1 MAKPTPVDG
10 LDADTPLAEAA
21 RRLLAARLGDVRA
34 YDAAVAQSLEV
45 RAPDVDAVHDMRV
58 ATRRLRAA
66 LRLFGRAG
74 RVPQLLTLGQEVA
87 TVGRALG
94 AVRDLDVQ
102 AGWLDE
108 RRGDGA
114 LPDDERAGVEG
125 LAAHR
130 LSGRHEA
137 EEGLRVAVGRFRADV
152 VPRFEEEIARLTP
165 HAATPDGVR
174 VRGRL
179 GGGRVRRLL
188 MKRLARLDALIDET
202 VDTLDATRAHTLRIL
217 AKKLRYDVE
226 LVEPALPIAGL
237 LAALVPLQELLGELH
252 DRDARLPILQR
263 RLVVAP
269 PAEWPGLV
277 ALLRVDLDERD
288 RLATR
293 LAVELRHAQSE
304 RLARRFRRAVRDAA

>member
-1 MAKPTPVDG
+1 MPKPTPVDG

-34 YDAAVAQSLEV
+34 YEGAVAQALEA
-45 RAPDVDAVHDMRV
+45 RAPDADAVHDMRV

-87 TVGRALG
+87 DVGRALG

-102 AGWLDE
+102 AGWLDQQ
-108 RRGDGA
+108 RSAG
-114 LPDDERAGVEG
+114 LPDEERPGIEA

-130 LSGRHEA
+130 LAGRPGA
-137 EEGLRVAVGRFRADV
+137 EEALRAALARFRDDV
-152 VPRFEEEIARLTP
+152 VPRFEEEVARLTP
-165 HAATPDGVR
+165 HARAPNGVR

-179 GGGRVRRLL
+179 GGGRVRRLIVR
-188 MKRLARLDALIDET
+188 RLARLDALIDET
-202 VDTLDATRAHTLRIL
+202 VDSVDATRAHTLRIL

-226 LVEPALPIAGL
+226 LVESALPVAGL

-252 DRDARLPILQR
+252 DRDVRIPLLER

-269 PAEWPGLV
+269 PVEWPGLV
-277 ALLRVDLDERD
+277 GLLRADLDERD

-293 LAVELRHAQSE
+293 LEVELRHAQSE
-304 RLARRFRRAVRDAA
+304 RLARRFRRAVRDAR